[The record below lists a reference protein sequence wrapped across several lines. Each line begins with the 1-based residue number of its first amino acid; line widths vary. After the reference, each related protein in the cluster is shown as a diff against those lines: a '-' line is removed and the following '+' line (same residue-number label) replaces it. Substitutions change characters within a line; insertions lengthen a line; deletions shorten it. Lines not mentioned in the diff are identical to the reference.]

1 LRTRCIGVKLRGIVL
16 RGLHQLQGT
25 LLCAL
30 LALVLAGC
38 EMTGFGT
45 GGPTQTPRAPAE
57 SAETAQHREAAQAL
71 EQQARKSDA
80 AARDGFLWQAAEEW
94 FAAGET
100 RRGLRDLEAA
110 SALPGPNASPVQQ
123 LLAARVELE
132 RNLPQRTLDR
142 VLKLSRPL
150 PPELMSEALDLEGRA
165 RFALGDGGGAVAALV
180 AREHWLRDSAAVQA
194 NERVIWDGLQKP
206 GLSLTPPKDADSTV
220 VGWLELARTVAGR
233 DVRTIKPALLA
244 WRERF
249 PKHPANGT
257 LLPTWLAEARPAAR
271 VPQRVALVLPL
282 SGRLEPAAAAV
293 RDGFLTATFAEP
305 DEHAR
310 PEVLVFDTDQLG
322 PEGAYDSA
330 VRAGV
335 DFVVGPLSKNEVGR
349 VAAVEH
355 GTPVLALNQ
364 LAEGAAP
371 PGDFY
376 QFALAPEDEAA
387 QIAARALADGHHN
400 ALALVSADDLG
411 RRMLESFTVALER
424 GGGRV
429 VANEAFDPGAT
440 DHQSEIK
447 RLLALDASQSR
458 YRALAAVL
466 GEKLEFQAS
475 PRQDADFLFLGAQA
489 GQARLLR
496 PELRFHLSTELAVYA
511 TSSVYEPDPR
521 ANEDLDGIV
530 FADMPWIVAP
540 TADDPLLLA
549 LRELAAGEWQR
560 RARFYALGY
569 DAYGLVSQLY
579 AGGGRARL
587 AGATGLLT
595 VDPDGRVHRELSFAQ
610 LRNGVPQALAMPSTT
625 DVTPQALDTSARP

>member
-1 LRTRCIGVKLRGIVL
+1 M
-16 RGLHQLQGT
+16 
-25 LLCAL
+25 L

-38 EMTGFGT
+38 ETTGFGT
-45 GGPTQTPRAPAE
+45 GGTTQTPRAPAE
-57 SAETAQHREAAQAL
+57 SAETAQHREAALAL

-110 SALPGPNASPVQQ
+110 SALPGADASPVQQ

-142 VLKLSRPL
+142 VLKLARPL

-206 GLSLTPPKDADSTV
+206 GLSLTPPSDDDSTV
-220 VGWLELARTVAGR
+220 IGWLELARTVAGR

-322 PEGAYDSA
+322 PEGAYESA

-364 LAEGAAP
+364 LTEGARP

-387 QIAARALADGHHN
+387 QVAARALADGHHN

-411 RRMLESFTVALER
+411 RRLLESFTVALER
-424 GGGRV
+424 GGGHV
-429 VANEAFDPGAT
+429 VANEAFDPAAT

-466 GEKLEFQAS
+466 GEKLEFQAN
-475 PRQDADFLFLGAQA
+475 PRQDGDFLFLGAQA
-489 GQARLLR
+489 SQARLLR

-511 TSSVYEPDPR
+511 TSAVYEPDPR

-540 TADDPLLLA
+540 TADDPLQLA
-549 LRELAAGEWQR
+549 LRELAPDEWQR

-569 DAYGLVSQLY
+569 DAYGLAAQLY
-579 AGGGRARL
+579 AGDGRARL

-625 DVTPQALDTSARP
+625 GIAPQALDTSAGP